1 MEYENILNEQFNN
14 IIDEEMLS
22 GLISDSVEI
31 TGGLVEEFSV
41 DKIMESLLSGESIF
55 DYDKM
60 ITSLSDLFLLEIK
73 SALVI
78 CVEILSICVVIG
90 LLKGLSGS
98 FNSKSVSDIALLI
111 CSIVI
116 IGISINSFKDTYALV
131 LSSISTMVNTMEIIM
146 PILIGILISTG
157 SVTSGTVLSPMII
170 GAITGVSFLI
180 KKFILPALFLSTI
193 LSLINC
199 LTEKNYVNKLAKLI
213 RNCSV
218 AVTGAL
224 LVILTG
230 VISVQGLLSET
241 SDSLLINTAKYSLS
255 NFIPIVGGFTS
266 DTVELFIKCM
276 SSIKNVVGVFGII
289 MLVLLLLIPLLKV
302 LIIAVIYKISAALAE
317 PVTDSKIADGLNDMG
332 SCIISISAIM
342 FFTSLLFIIFITT
355 ILNIGGA

>member
-31 TGGLVEEFSV
+31 TGGLAEEFSV
-41 DKIMESLLSGESIF
+41 DKIMESLLNGESIF

-146 PILIGILISTG
+146 PILIGILLSTG
-157 SVTSGTVLSPMII
+157 SVTSGTVLSPVII